1 MSDGYGEA
9 EQLEILRRWWADN
22 WKALVAGLVLG
33 LGGIFGWQGWNSH
46 RAEHRAAA
54 ANMFVDFQ
62 QALVG
67 DKDSDVRA
75 IVEKLTKDY
84 ADTPY
89 AADAQL
95 KLAQSDVSHA
105 RYEQAASRLQWV
117 VEHGNDAGTRNVAQL
132 RRAAV
137 LWQLGKREDALALLA
152 HPAPAFV
159 GLFAAL
165 RGDIELSAGNR
176 AAARKAYADALAAL
190 PADSAERSTVQ
201 QKLDDL
207 AVAVA
212 EHQ

>member
-1 MSDGYGEA
+1 MSNGYGDA
-9 EQLEILRRWWADN
+9 EQLEVLHQWWTDN

-33 LGGIFGWQGWNSH
+33 VGGIFGWQSWNAH

-62 QALVG
+62 QALIG

-95 KLAQSDVSHA
+95 KLAQADVSHA
-105 RYEQAASRLQWV
+105 RFEDAASRLQWV
-117 VEHGNDAGTRNVAQL
+117 ADHGNDSGTRNVAQL

-137 LWQLGKREDALALLA
+137 LWQLGKTDEALKQLA
-152 HPAPAFV
+152 HPVPEFA

-176 AAARKAYADALAAL
+176 DAARKAYTEALAAL
-190 PADSAERSTVQ
+190 PADSAGRPTIQ
-201 QKLDDL
+201 QKRDDL

-212 EHQ
+212 EHK